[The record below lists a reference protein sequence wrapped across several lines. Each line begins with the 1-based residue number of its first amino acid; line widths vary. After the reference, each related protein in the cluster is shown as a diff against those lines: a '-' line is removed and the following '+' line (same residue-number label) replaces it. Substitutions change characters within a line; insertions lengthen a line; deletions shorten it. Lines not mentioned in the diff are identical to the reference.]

1 MSAPTVALL
10 GVPLDANSS
19 FLRGCAEAPAAIRA
33 ALHSGSANGA
43 NEAGVDVVALLDD
56 LGDLTLDNTPG
67 SNADMVTISDAVDA
81 EVARGRPVI
90 SIGGDHSITYG
101 TLAGVVRSQGRVSV
115 VHIDAHP
122 DTYDDLDGNP
132 LSHASPF
139 ARAWENDLIERHAQ
153 IGIRTANR
161 HQREQAERFGIEMV
175 SPREL
180 ERVPT
185 VLPDGPVYLTID
197 LDGLDPSVAPGV
209 SHHEPGGLTF
219 RELLDVIDLL
229 RGRIIAADVV
239 ELNPSRD
246 VVDMTAM
253 VAAKLV
259 KELTGAIVHV
269 VSDTK

>member
-1 MSAPTVALL
+1 MSTTRISMM

-19 FLRGCAEAPAAIRA
+19 FLRGCAEAPAAVRA
-33 ALHSGSANGA
+33 ALHSGSANA
-43 NEAGVDVVALLDD
+43 ATEAGLDIVPLIDD
-56 LGDLTLDNTPG
+56 LGDLLLDNTPG
-67 SNADMVTISDAVDA
+67 SNADMVTIADAIDA
-81 EVARGRPVI
+81 ELTRGRPVI

-122 DTYDDLDGNP
+122 DTYDDHDGNP

-139 ARAWENDLIERHAQ
+139 ARAWENDLIERHTQ
-153 IGIRTANR
+153 IGIRTANH
-161 HQREQAERFGIEMV
+161 HQREQAARFGIQV
-175 SPREL
+175 VPPCEL
-180 ERVPT
+180 DRVGE

-197 LDGLDPSVAPGV
+197 LDGLDPSAAPGV

-229 RGRIIAADVV
+229 RGRIIAADIV
-239 ELNPSRD
+239 ELNPTRD
-246 VVDMTAM
+246 LVDMTAM

-259 KELTGAIVHV
+259 KEVAGAIL
-269 VSDTK
+269 SP